1 MSNRMEDLT
10 GVTLTA
16 ESGRKYKLTKQAG
29 SGAQGVVY
37 EENGNNYMVKLYY
50 PSGSESIDADVLD
63 RLRFIKDITMPK
75 NFVSIIDLITHPYI
89 GYVMEK
95 VTEHKPLNSYLIP
108 DRNVSFPKWYNQGL
122 GLYERIFVGYI
133 IAKAFGELEKSN
145 LSYSWTNSAEKLP
158 FSHSRITDRS

>member
-63 RLRFIKDITMPK
+63 RLRFIKDIAMPK

-89 GYVMEK
+89 
-95 VTEHKPLNSYLIP
+95 
-108 DRNVSFPKWYNQGL
+108 
-122 GLYERIFVGYI
+122 
-133 IAKAFGELEKSN
+133 
-145 LSYSWTNSAEKLP
+145 
-158 FSHSRITDRS
+158 

>member
-1 MSNRMEDLT
+1 MEDLT

-16 ESGRKYKLTKQAG
+16 ESGRKYKLTKQAA

-63 RLRFIKDITMPK
+63 RYALSKILYAQKLCFYY
-75 NFVSIIDLITHPYI
+75 DLITHPYI

-95 VTEHKPLNSYLIP
+95 VTEHKP
-108 DRNVSFPKWYNQGL
+108 
-122 GLYERIFVGYI
+122 
-133 IAKAFGELEKSN
+133 
-145 LSYSWTNSAEKLP
+145 
-158 FSHSRITDRS
+158 